1 MRLDARDKLPWPVPQ
16 GIGLNFGE
24 MLAHAGHELTV
35 RVYRASNVPM
45 ETALVCKTCG
55 RELRT
60 ASNPV
65 ANHAIQMRAIALYL
79 DELGQN
85 KAMPF
90 IVECETWTSR
100 RTHVEDTVYARI
112 PKERVQSIMVDDNTS
127 PALFES
133 FWAQLQAAGEQP
145 QAH

>member
-16 GIGLNFGE
+16 GIGFNFGE

-79 DELGQN
+79 DEFGRN

-90 IVECETWTSR
+90 IVECETWASR
-100 RTHVEDTVYARI
+100 RSEIETEVHGRI
-112 PKERVQSIMVDDNTS
+112 PKERILSIMMEDGTN
-127 PALFES
+127 PALFEA
-133 FWAQLQAAGEQP
+133 FWAQLQTAD
-145 QAH
+145 